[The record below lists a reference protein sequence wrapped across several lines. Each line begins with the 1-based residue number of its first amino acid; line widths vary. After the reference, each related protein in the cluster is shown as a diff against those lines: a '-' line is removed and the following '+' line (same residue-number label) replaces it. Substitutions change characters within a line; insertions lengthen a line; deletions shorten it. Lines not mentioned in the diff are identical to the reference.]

1 MVNSNMKKVSS
12 GLTYGYFYAY
22 FYGYFYGGDWRA
34 CTCGTTTSCGTTSA
48 YGIAATYAKIKP
60 KQQRL
65 GLILNGDPDWIR
77 TNDTKFRKLVLY
89 PLSYEAIYMY
99 CIMLTCTA
107 RLTQRACLQLF
118 LKRALKPIHK
128 RRLICVLML
137 NVICIFIKQLIH
149 LF

>member
-22 FYGYFYGGDWRA
+22 FYGYFYGGAWRA
-34 CTCGTTTSCGTTSA
+34 CACSTTSACSIANTCGTT
-48 YGIAATYAKIKP
+48 ATYAKIKP
-60 KQQRL
+60 KQRRL

-128 RRLICVLML
+128 RRLICMLML

-149 LF
+149 FF

>member
-1 MVNSNMKKVSS
+1 MVTFMA
-12 GLTYGYFYAY
+12 GLA
-22 FYGYFYGGDWRA
+22 A
-34 CTCGTTTSCGTTSA
+34 CTCSTTSACNIANACGTT
-48 YGIAATYAKIKP
+48 ATYAKIKP
-60 KQQRL
+60 KQRRL

-99 CIMLTCTA
+99 CIMLISTA
-107 RLTQRACLQLF
+107 RLTRRACLQLF

-128 RRLICVLML
+128 RRLICMLMF
-137 NVICIFIKQLIH
+137 NVVRIFIKQLIH

>member
-1 MVNSNMKKVSS
+1 MVNSNMKKVSR
-12 GLTYGYFYAY
+12 GLTYGY
-22 FYGYFYGGDWRA
+22 FYGYFYGGAWRA
-34 CTCGTTTSCGTTSA
+34 CTCGTTSAYGIANA

-60 KQQRL
+60 KQRRL

-89 PLSYEAIYMY
+89 PLSYEAIHMY

-107 RLTQRACLQLF
+107 RLTRRACLQLF

>member
-1 MVNSNMKKVSS
+1 MVNSNMKKVSR
-12 GLTYGYFYAY
+12 GLTYGYFY
-22 FYGYFYGGDWRA
+22 GGTWRA
-34 CTCGTTTSCGTTSA
+34 CTCSTTNAYGTT
-48 YGIAATYAKIKP
+48 ATYAKIKP
-60 KQQRL
+60 KQRRL

-107 RLTQRACLQLF
+107 RLTRRARLQLF

>member
-1 MVNSNMKKVSS
+1 MKKVSR
-12 GLTYGYFYAY
+12 GLTYGYFYDGA
-22 FYGYFYGGDWRA
+22 WRT
-34 CTCGTTTSCGTTSA
+34 CTYGTTSS
-48 YGIAATYAKIKP
+48 YGTTATYAKIKP
-60 KQQRL
+60 KRQRL

-107 RLTQRACLQLF
+107 RLTRRACLQLF

-128 RRLICVLML
+128 RRLICMLMF
-137 NVICIFIKQLIH
+137 NVVCIFIKQLIH

>member
-1 MVNSNMKKVSS
+1 MVTFMAALGCAHLRHHERMRHHNLMRHHERIPH
-12 GLTYGYFYAY
+12 T
-22 FYGYFYGGDWRA
+22 
-34 CTCGTTTSCGTTSA
+34 
-48 YGIAATYAKIKP
+48 ATYAKIKP

-128 RRLICVLML
+128 RRLICMLMF
-137 NVICIFIKQLIH
+137 NVVRIFIKQLIH

>member
-12 GLTYGYFYAY
+12 GLT
-22 FYGYFYGGDWRA
+22 YGYFYGGDWRA

-99 CIMLTCTA
+99 CIMLTYTA
-107 RLTQRACLQLF
+107 RLTQRAYLQLF

>member
-1 MVNSNMKKVSS
+1 MKKVSR
-12 GLTYGYFYAY
+12 GLTYAYFYAY
-22 FYGYFYGGDWRA
+22 FYGYFYGGAWRT
-34 CTCGTTTSCGTTSA
+34 CTCSTTSARSIANACGTT
-48 YGIAATYAKIKP
+48 ATYAKIKP

-128 RRLICVLML
+128 RRLICVLVL